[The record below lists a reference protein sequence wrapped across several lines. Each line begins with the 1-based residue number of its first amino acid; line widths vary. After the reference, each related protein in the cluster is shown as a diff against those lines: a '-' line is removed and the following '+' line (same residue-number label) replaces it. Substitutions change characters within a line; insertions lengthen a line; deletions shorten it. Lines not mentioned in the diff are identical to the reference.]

1 MFFDFWSI
9 AATCWREIFRR
20 KNREKSPLFS
30 TNFVYM
36 GNMMQKYSE
45 KCCSVNNIEAEK
57 QNTGRATEGKQH
69 HEALP
74 KGRTVRMQWMWV
86 TEWKS
91 ICRRCNQTHRKQ
103 EEVHKEENS
112 KVVCLVDTEKL
123 CQEERW
129 GWEGILERSFF
140 CFFFFLLFSFYCH
153 TCQHVEVPGLGVKS
167 ELQLQAYTTVEAT
180 PDPSHLCD
188 PHHSLQQHQI
198 LNPLS
203 GELNP
208 HPHRDNVRSLTC

>member
-91 ICRRCNQTHRKQ
+91 IRRRCNQTHRKQ

-129 GWEGILERSFF
+129 GWEGILERSF
-140 CFFFFLLFSFYCH
+140 CFLFFVFSSFFFLLPHLPACGSSWIRSQIRAAAASLH
-153 TCQHVEVPGLGVKS
+153 HSRGNTRSKPPLWPTS
-167 ELQLQAYTTVEAT
+167 QLAAA
-180 PDPSHLCD
+180 PDP
-188 PHHSLQQHQI
+188 
-198 LNPLS
+198 
-203 GELNP
+203 
-208 HPHRDNVRSLTC
+208 